1 MLMGELS
8 ERLRTDFTAIRG
20 KLQTEG
26 LSNADVEALERLKK
40 VGAMIEELPV
50 WPFDART
57 LRTFGSAYVVP
68 FVLPLLSKV
77 VVSWLA

>member
-1 MLMGELS
+1 MGELS